1 MNSNKCKKKLIV
13 CVTLIFL
20 FPVFALSQPAPR
32 LYHYERYFTYSGLH
46 NSMSNETISV
56 FSELVTVS
64 EAPWLQIIFAEC
76 NLGNKSYFIL
86 KSVEDGSWQKFDN
99 KSIKDWQLSSGYFN
113 GDGVELEL
121 FVGSGDKNIFYKIK
135 AIMVGERVSNNNQ
148 GIISESICGSVDNRT
163 ASTDAACGRI
173 EPVGCTG
180 WIASNGVYLTAG
192 HCASGNMYILEF
204 NVPASDPDGTV
215 NHPPLEDQYQIIQPS
230 IDFTDG
236 GLGNDWAVFDC
247 RANSN
252 TGLLPVQA
260 QMDFY
265 RMSRDYNPST
275 VRITG
280 YGVDG
285 PSPDFG
291 DPPPNN
297 ADNATQQ
304 THSGP
309 YNGETV
315 VGASEVYL
323 EYEADTQPGNS
334 GSQVIV
340 NGTDITI
347 GIHAEG
353 GCTSSGGSNK
363 GTSFENDDLEN
374 AIQTFPGTNVVYL
387 DNGHPTTVEDGTV
400 FRPYDTIIEASS
412 AVSSGGILS
421 IVAGYYNENII
432 INRPM
437 TITAPVGVVRIGTS
451 SSQISK

>member
-1 MNSNKCKKKLIV
+1 
-13 CVTLIFL
+13 
-20 FPVFALSQPAPR
+20 
-32 LYHYERYFTYSGLH
+32 
-46 NSMSNETISV
+46 
-56 FSELVTVS
+56 
-64 EAPWLQIIFAEC
+64 
-76 NLGNKSYFIL
+76 
-86 KSVEDGSWQKFDN
+86 
-99 KSIKDWQLSSGYFN
+99 
-113 GDGVELEL
+113 
-121 FVGSGDKNIFYKIK
+121 
-135 AIMVGERVSNNNQ
+135 
-148 GIISESICGSVDNRT
+148 
-163 ASTDAACGRI
+163 
-173 EPVGCTG
+173 
-180 WIASNGVYLTAG
+180 
-192 HCASGNMYILEF
+192 
-204 NVPASDPDGTV
+204 
-215 NHPPLEDQYQIIQPS
+215 
-230 IDFTDG
+230 
-236 GLGNDWAVFDC
+236 
-247 RANSN
+247 
-252 TGLLPVQA
+252 
-260 QMDFY
+260 MDFY